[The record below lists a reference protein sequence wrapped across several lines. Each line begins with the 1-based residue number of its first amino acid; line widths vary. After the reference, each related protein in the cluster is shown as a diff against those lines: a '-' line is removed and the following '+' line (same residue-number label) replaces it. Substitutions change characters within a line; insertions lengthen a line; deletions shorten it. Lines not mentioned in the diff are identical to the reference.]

1 MTNLI
6 TAGEVVIKMGKDV
19 ILDHIGF
26 GIEKGQKVVIVGR
39 NGSGKTTLMKV
50 LAGIVEIDEGEL
62 HIPRELRIGYLPQ
75 GFDLDESKTIHEIL
89 DVSHPHI
96 EMAEIAKNR
105 SKWSRVFSLP
115 SPQTLVK
122 HLSGGQ
128 KRRLTLTQSLL
139 LSPDLLLLDEPT
151 NHLDL
156 PMIQE
161 LEKIINEFE
170 GTCVIIS
177 HDRYFVDQ
185 VGTAILEIDHK
196 KIYSHK
202 GGFTDYLN
210 HRDQRVE
217 NFLKQEEKRQDFLGR
232 EIEWVHAGVK
242 ARGTKNKGRL
252 RQYYEI
258 KNEEGFKKKI
268 DPLIMIPPATEMGS
282 KILNLKQVT
291 IEIGEKIIASGLN
304 FRMEEGY
311 RIGIIGAN
319 GSGKTTLV
327 KTLLGIHPPERGKI
341 IIGEQTEFVYMDQN
355 RSVVDEKKTI
365 MNEVAG
371 NAERM
376 PFGETTIN
384 SWGYLKRFLF
394 STDQITSPISHLSG
408 GEKARVVLAKLFK
421 QSGNILVLDE
431 PTNDLDLEMLSVLEE
446 SLLTY
451 KGCMLLVSHDRYFLN
466 NVCTHIIALEENGNC
481 RISTGNYED
490 YLRKYGNNENVKE
503 ESDPLLTIT
512 EPKNHH
518 ITNKKAITSL
528 EKTIGGLEKEIAGLK
543 SIFTDPQA
551 YLKHGAKK
559 LMEIEKEIN
568 IKTRELDGKMME
580 WLEIMER

>member
-115 SPQTLVK
+115 APQTLVK

-161 LEKIINEFE
+161 LENIINEFE

-268 DPLIMIPPATEMGS
+268 DPLIMIPPSTEMGS

-291 IEIGEKIIASGLN
+291 IEIGGKTIASGLN

-327 KTLLGIHPPERGKI
+327 KTLLGIHAPQRGKV

-365 MNEVAG
+365 MNEVSG

-451 KGCMLLVSHDRYFLN
+451 RGCMLLVSHDRYFLN
-466 NVCTHIIALEENGNC
+466 NVCTHIIALEEGGNC

-490 YLRKYGNNENVKE
+490 YLRKYGSENSHE

-518 ITNKKAITSL
+518 ITNKKAITRL

-559 LMEIEKEIN
+559 LTEIEKEISV
-568 IKTRELDGKMME
+568 KTRELDGKMME